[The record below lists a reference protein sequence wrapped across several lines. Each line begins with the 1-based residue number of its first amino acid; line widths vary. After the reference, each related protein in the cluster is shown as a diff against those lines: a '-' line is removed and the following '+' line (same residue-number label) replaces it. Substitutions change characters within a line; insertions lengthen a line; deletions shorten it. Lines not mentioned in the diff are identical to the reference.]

1 MILKWGSYTH
11 GQDEVGIRITVRSV
25 FDTFNRHMGQI
36 QDWHILGAI
45 HSSSQADL
53 TSRLTSLEAAYN
65 TTHQDLCL
73 YLSDGTTKTRH
84 EMKNADQFGGNV
96 LTGFGYIDG
105 PWKMRCEYANR
116 RTFWATIRGEQRF
129 GSGQYAWRESITI
142 KGTGAMKWRYMPQLV
157 GPPTAQTLQTQTP
170 FYYVQEGMAIGREA
184 YIVPPGPIYPGIEH
198 AEMREIKYITP
209 RDMRIGPKNEM
220 FTTTWRYVMEA
231 TADQGF
237 TAFGIPTIN

>member
-11 GQDEVGIRITVRSV
+11 AQDEVGIRITVRSI

-45 HSSSQADL
+45 HSTSQADL

-129 GSGQYAWRESITI
+129 GSGQYAWRERITI
-142 KGTGAMKWRYMPQLV
+142 KGTGAGKWRYMPQLIGAPV
-157 GPPTAQTLQTQTP
+157 AQQLQSATP

-198 AEMREIKYITP
+198 AEMREIVYHTP
-209 RDMRIGPKNEM
+209 RDMRWGPKNEM
-220 FTTTWRYVMEA
+220 YTSSWRYVMEA
-231 TADQGF
+231 TTDQGF
-237 TAFGIPTIN
+237 SAFTIPTVT